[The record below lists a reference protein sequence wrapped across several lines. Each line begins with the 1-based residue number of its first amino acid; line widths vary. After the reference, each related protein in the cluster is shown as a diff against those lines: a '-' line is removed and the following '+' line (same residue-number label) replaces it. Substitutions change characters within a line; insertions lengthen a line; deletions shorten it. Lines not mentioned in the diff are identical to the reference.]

1 MRTATRAARP
11 LQGPHRMPHL
21 TVPAGTVLAQ
31 AEVMG
36 RHLRIFDDPVG
47 SGQFQQ
53 AFSEILDVMRAPVGR
68 PTAIVM
74 ATVPGIRAGRCNFD
88 SRPAAARRR
97 HRQADRPRPSVR
109 SAGLGLPSKRNKRA
123 ACATVWVYLE
133 AVLSTLP
140 SSNFPHARQN
150 VRSVLY
156 VPIVLRWSRTTSS

>member
-1 MRTATRAARP
+1 
-11 LQGPHRMPHL
+11 MPHL

-36 RHLRIFDDPVG
+36 RHLRIFDDRVG
-47 SGQFQQ
+47 GEQFQQ
-53 AFSEILDVMRAPVGR
+53 AFFEILDVTRAHVGR

-74 ATVPGIRAGRCNFD
+74 ATVPGIPVGRCNFN

-97 HRQADRPRPSVR
+97 HRQPDRPRPSLR
-109 SAGLGLPSKRNKRA
+109 SAGPGLPSKRNKRA
-123 ACATVWVYLE
+123 ACAMVWVYLE

-150 VRSVLY
+150 VRPVL
-156 VPIVLRWSRTTSS
+156 

>member
-1 MRTATRAARP
+1 
-11 LQGPHRMPHL
+11 MPHL

-53 AFSEILDVMRAPVGR
+53 AFRDSRCHAGACRAADGDR
-68 PTAIVM
+68 D
-74 ATVPGIRAGRCNFD
+74 GDGAGDSSGARCDFD

-97 HRQADRPRPSVR
+97 HRQADRPRPSVC
-109 SAGLGLPSKRNKRA
+109 SAGLGPPSKRNKRA